1 MGISQLSAHSL
12 HSFTGHTD
20 IEEDV
25 DIDGQIETLHTP
37 SQYNA
42 TAATFRH
49 DFDRVSQVLFTLLD
63 DFDMELNT

>member
-1 MGISQLSAHSL
+1 MGCGELSPHSVHL
-12 HSFTGHTD
+12 FTGHTD

-49 DFDRVSQVLFTLLD
+49 DFDRVSPAGRSSLYTATL
-63 DFDMELNT
+63 TG

>member
-1 MGISQLSAHSL
+1 MGSGELSPHSL
-12 HSFTGHTD
+12 HLITGHTD

-49 DFDRVSQVLFTLLD
+49 DFDRVSQAGRSSIYTATL
-63 DFDMELNT
+63 TG